1 MMQQTPDGMFN
12 VAEVFTAVTNA
23 FRQLLPWDG
32 ACFYLVDDKG
42 ATFAHYL
49 VQMPTEQLKLYQS
62 KLASHDPLS
71 PARFRESG
79 RNVITLE
86 AAQRDFDAGLYV
98 DSFLNAFELP
108 HEVELFFRDSQ
119 DRITAGMGLFRSARS
134 GRFRVH
140 DVDLLNRVH
149 PLAECSFR
157 LLGQNSR
164 RKPCLRKSYDLTRRE
179 AEVVAHVQAGH
190 SNRSAAHM
198 LGIKEATVKAHLFN
212 AYEKIGVS
220 SRTELLSRI
229 HTLGH

>member
-1 MMQQTPDGMFN
+1 MQQAQDSTFN
-12 VAEVFTAVTNA
+12 AAAIFTDVTHA
-23 FRQLLPWDG
+23 FRSLLPWDG
-32 ACFYLVDDKG
+32 ACFYLVDDQG
-42 ATFAHYL
+42 GTFAHYL
-49 VQMPTEQLKLYQS
+49 VQLPTEQLKLYQN

-71 PARFRESG
+71 PARFNDSD

-86 AAQRDFDAGLYV
+86 SAQHDFDSGLYV
-98 DSFLNAFELP
+98 NAFLNAYELP

-119 DRITAGMGLFRSARS
+119 DRIIAGMGLFRTARS
-134 GRFRVH
+134 GRFRVQ

-157 LLGQNSR
+157 FLDHKTR
-164 RKPCLRKSYDLTRRE
+164 RKPCLRESYELTRRE

-190 SNRSAAHM
+190 SNRSVARL

-229 HTLGH
+229 HLLGH